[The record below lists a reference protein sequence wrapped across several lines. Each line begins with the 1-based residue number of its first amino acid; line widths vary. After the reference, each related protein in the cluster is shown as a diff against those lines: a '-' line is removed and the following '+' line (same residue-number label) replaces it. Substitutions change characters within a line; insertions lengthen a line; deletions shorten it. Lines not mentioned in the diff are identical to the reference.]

1 MILNLSMKM
10 VLCNFA
16 KTLQKF
22 EKLLKMN
29 KNIIHA
35 TIKNVFI
42 YSKYYL
48 YNLFVVL
55 ITDLVVFKFE

>member
-1 MILNLSMKM
+1 M
-10 VLCNFA
+10 VLCNFV

-29 KNIIHA
+29 KNIEHA

-55 ITDLVVFKFE
+55 ITDFVVFKFE